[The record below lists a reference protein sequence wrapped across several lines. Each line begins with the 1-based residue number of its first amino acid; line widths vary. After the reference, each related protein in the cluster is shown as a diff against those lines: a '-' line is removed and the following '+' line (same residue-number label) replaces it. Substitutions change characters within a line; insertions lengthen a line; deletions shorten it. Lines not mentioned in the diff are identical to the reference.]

1 MGGLES
7 DSPCVE
13 YFSGVSSSSAD
24 QEWFCYCILLKGK
37 YETLAVHRL
46 PLPRHRLLFK
56 AVFQTE
62 TRKDCQL
69 TVIHTFT
76 VF

>member
-24 QEWFCYCILLKGK
+24 QECFFFYCILLKGK

-46 PLPRHRLLFK
+46 PLPRQSIYLKLFFK
-56 AVFQTE
+56 LRQE
-62 TRKDCQL
+62 K
-69 TVIHTFT
+69 TVS
-76 VF
+76 